1 MLGAYYIAKKMTTKI
16 GIIMQTIILGGG
28 CFWCTESVF
37 LSVKGVQSVISGY
50 MGGDSVSANY
60 EAVCGGDTGHVEV
73 IKVEFDEN
81 TVPLEV
87 LLDVFFATHDPTTM
101 DRQGND
107 VGSQYRSVV
116 FYTDEAQKPTVDR
129 TINKLRDMGI
139 GIVTEVHPAAEF
151 YQAEDTHQDFFNRNP
166 GQAYCNFAIPPKLA
180 KLRKEFSQYMV
191 N

>member
-37 LSVKGVQSVISGY
+37 LSVKGVQSVVSGY

-87 LLDVFFATHDPTTM
+87 ILDVFFATHDPTTM